1 MKSDRGSCS
10 QRTFR
15 WPHSPNPGETFE
27 GWATESRQ
35 LSVSVRAT
43 LGRHSNA
50 SDGGFSLPTLKAS
63 DSTHS
68 GPNQRGSKGDLGLHA
83 AVVRLPSLIAGDAK
97 DVTYRRDRGQK
108 GLERD
113 ALLAVG
119 RKLATLTARDWRSGK
134 ASAATLARN
143 SRPLSEQLGG
153 LLHPDF
159 ADWYQGLPVGWTRA
173 APALPLSATR
183 RFQRWLRLHS
193 QSCGTGSKAR

>member
-1 MKSDRGSCS
+1 MKSARSSCS
-10 QRTFR
+10 QRTLP
-15 WPHSPNPGETFE
+15 WPHSPNLGETFA

-35 LSVSVRAT
+35 LSASVRRT
-43 LGRHSNA
+43 LAHRSSGSG
-50 SDGGFSLPTLKAS
+50 GGFSLPTLKAT

-83 AVVRLPSLIAGDAK
+83 AALRLPTLIAGDSK
-97 DVTYRRDRGQK
+97 DVPYRRDRGKK
-108 GLERD
+108 GSERD
-113 ALLAVG
+113 ALLGVG

-134 ASAATLARN
+134 ASEATHARN

-159 ADWYQGLPVGWTRA
+159 CDWYQGLPVGWTRG
-173 APALPLSATR
+173 APASPLSAMR

-193 QSCGTGSKAR
+193 QG

>member
-1 MKSDRGSCS
+1 MKSVRSSCS
-10 QRTFR
+10 QRTFP
-15 WPHSPNPGETFE
+15 WPHSPNPGETFD

-35 LSVSVRAT
+35 LSASVRET
-43 LGRHSNA
+43 LARRSSESG
-50 SDGGFSLPTLKAS
+50 GGFSLPTLKAS

-83 AVVRLPSLIAGDAK
+83 ALLRLPTLVSGDSK

-119 RKLATLTARDWRSGK
+119 RKLATLTARDWRIGK
-134 ASAATLARN
+134 ASEATHARN

-173 APALPLSATR
+173 APASPLSATR
-183 RFQRWLRLHS
+183 RFQRWRRLHS
-193 QSCGTGSKAR
+193 PS

>member
-1 MKSDRGSCS
+1 MKSARGSCS
-10 QRTFR
+10 QRTLP

-35 LSVSVRAT
+35 LSASVRRT
-43 LGRHSNA
+43 LAHRSSG

-83 AVVRLPSLIAGDAK
+83 ALVRLPTLTKCGN
-97 DVTYRRDRGQK
+97 
-108 GLERD
+108 
-113 ALLAVG
+113 LLSPSMVKWPAHAN
-119 RKLATLTARDWRSGK
+119 LATLTSRDWRSGK
-134 ASAATLARN
+134 ASEATHARN

-173 APALPLSATR
+173 GRASPLQATR
-183 RFQRWLRLHS
+183 RYRRWLLLHS
-193 QSCGTGSKAR
+193 RC